1 MQPGTSVRFWCSE
14 KLASAVLGSAR
25 TVLSMRKLLPLLIS
39 SVVLVGLIAAEASR
53 SLILT
58 ILALLLMIGIHE
70 LGHFL
75 MAKHYKVET
84 PEFSLG
90 FGPKIFQTSGL
101 RTGTKFTV
109 RMIPLGGF
117 VKIKGLDLA
126 IEGESEALQT
136 ESAAKPVRDYASYG
150 DLKTFPRVLIAGAG
164 PFANI
169 FSGFLILFTVFMFAG
184 QTEWSSKVNPVA
196 ESPAAKAGLSSGT
209 VLLEVNGKPL
219 KNFDELR
226 PLVEKAALAGEELK
240 LKVAES
246 SDSSKTRIV
255 SVKPVTTPQ
264 GARIGLEGV
273 YDKVSVSPLNATVSA
288 FGATGEISSA
298 TLQSFGKLGSAFI
311 NIPRQLITGESSND
325 RVVSPI
331 GVARVAESSTKEYG
345 WIAPVGLFAAVSFFI
360 AFFNLLP
367 LPPLDG
373 FHIFQAIYEVSASKI
388 RRRPVTLDKG
398 AVRAFTGLVTVC
410 VLLLGVGALLLD
422 ILRPAIM
429 P

>member
-1 MQPGTSVRFWCSE
+1 
-14 KLASAVLGSAR
+14 
-25 TVLSMRKLLPLLIS
+25 MRKLLPILVS
-39 SVVLVGLIAAEASR
+39 SFVLVGLIAAEASR

-109 RMIPLGGF
+109 RMVPLGGF

-126 IEGESEALQT
+126 IEGEEVPLVEETALQT
-136 ESAAKPVRDYASYG
+136 DSAAKPVREYASYG

-196 ESPAAKAGLSSGT
+196 DSPAAKAGLSSGT

-219 KNFDELR
+219 INFDELR
-226 PLVEKAALAGEELK
+226 PLVEKAALDGKELE
-240 LKVAES
+240 LKVAEP
-246 SDSSKTRIV
+246 SDHSKTRIV

-273 YDKVSVSPLNATVSA
+273 YDKVSVSPLKATVSA

-311 NIPRQLITGESSND
+311 NIPRQLVTGESSAD

-422 ILRPAIM
+422 VLRPAIM

>member
-1 MQPGTSVRFWCSE
+1 MSV
-14 KLASAVLGSAR
+14 
-25 TVLSMRKLLPLLIS
+25 MRKLLPLIIS
-39 SVVLVGLIAAEASR
+39 SVVLAGLISAEASR

-58 ILALLLMIGIHE
+58 VLALLLMIGIHE

-90 FGPKIFQTSGL
+90 FGPKLFQTSGL
-101 RTGTKFTV
+101 RTGTKFTI

-126 IEGESEALQT
+126 IEGEEPSTEETSKLMSETSLEDSVVTDQT
-136 ESAAKPVRDYASYG
+136 SAVKPKREYASYG

-169 FSGFLILFTVFMFAG
+169 FSGFLILFMVFMFAG
-184 QTEWSSKVNPVA
+184 RTEWSSKVNPVA
-196 ESPAAKAGLSSGT
+196 ESPAARAGLSEGT
-209 VLLEVNGKPL
+209 LLLEVNGEPL

-226 PLVEKAALAGEELK
+226 PLVEKAALAGKDLE
-240 LKVAES
+240 LKVAPFE
-246 SDSSKTRIV
+246 DPSKTRLV

-273 YDKVSVSPLNATVSA
+273 YEKVSVSPLTATVSA
-288 FGATGEISSA
+288 FGATGEISGA

-311 NIPRQLITGESSND
+311 NIPKQLITGESSAD

-331 GVARVAESSTKEYG
+331 GVARVAESSTKEHG

-373 FHIFQAIYEVSASKI
+373 FHIFQAVYESVGSKI
-388 RRRPVTLDKG
+388 RRRPVALDKG

-422 ILRPAIM
+422 ILRPAVM

>member
-1 MQPGTSVRFWCSE
+1 MTSS
-14 KLASAVLGSAR
+14 
-25 TVLSMRKLLPLLIS
+25 I
-39 SVVLVGLIAAEASR
+39 VVAGLIAAEASR

-58 ILALLLMIGIHE
+58 VLALLAMIGIHE

-90 FGPKIFQTSGL
+90 FGPKLFQTSGL

-126 IEGESEALQT
+126 IEGEETLPEVSSEVSPDAKLT
-136 ESAAKPVRDYASYG
+136 EPETVNADSAVKPARSYASYG

-209 VLLEVNGKPL
+209 VLLEVNGNPL
-219 KNFDELR
+219 KDFDELR

-240 LKVAES
+240 LKVAQS
-246 SDSSKTRIV
+246 SDLSKTKIV
-255 SVKPVTTPQ
+255 SVKPVATPQ

-273 YDKVSVSPLNATVSA
+273 YEKVSVSPLTATVSA

-311 NIPRQLITGESSND
+311 NIPQQLITGESTAD

-331 GVARVAESSTKEYG
+331 GVARVAESSTREHG

-373 FHIFQAIYEVSASKI
+373 FHIFQAVYEASASKI
-388 RRRPVTLDKG
+388 RRRPVELDKG